1 MEAKSLNLGK
11 NNKLIVKSALELYN
25 HNIEVMPTLLNPF
38 LQKVGLA
45 SLVGT
50 SDSGKST
57 FLRQL
62 SLSIALNL
70 KTFLGFAIEA
80 TYNKVIYVSTEDDS
94 NAVSYSLKKQIEFLK
109 KENNNINLDLLINL
123 EFVFN
128 TEDLLNKLKN
138 KLIEHPV
145 DLIVVDAFAD
155 VFTNELNAN
164 TQVRNFLNEYD
175 RLAKEH
181 QCLILFLHHIGKNTL
196 KFAPSKDSIIG
207 SQAFEAKM
215 RVVLELRPN
224 RYNNI
229 QKDLWILKG
238 NFLDSNTKAKSFVI
252 EINDDLIFKSTGAR
266 SINAL
271 NSKTTN
277 PILKEKIL
285 KLNSEGLSL
294 RQIENELK
302 NTELQISKSSIAE
315 VLKSK
320 K

>member
-1 MEAKSLNLGK
+1 
-11 NNKLIVKSALELYN
+11 
-25 HNIEVMPTLLNPF
+25 MPTLLNPF

-62 SLSIALNL
+62 SLSIALDL

-109 KENNNINLDLLINL
+109 KENNNINLELLSNL

-145 DLIVVDAFAD
+145 DLIIVDAFAD

-224 RYNNI
+224 RYNNT

-238 NFLDSNTKAKSFVI
+238 NFLDSNVKAKSFVI
-252 EINDDLIFKSTGAR
+252 EINDDLIFKSTGSR

-285 KLNSEGLSL
+285 KLKGEGLSL